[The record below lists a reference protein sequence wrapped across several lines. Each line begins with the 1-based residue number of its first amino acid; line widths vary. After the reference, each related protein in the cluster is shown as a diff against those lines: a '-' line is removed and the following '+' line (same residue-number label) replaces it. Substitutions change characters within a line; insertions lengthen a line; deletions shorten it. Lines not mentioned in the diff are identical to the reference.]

1 MEDQNMKAFELK
13 ATTQKSYYRKAFVL
27 QDASGNVFLQ
37 SYDTIVCG
45 IVNGEFVRYWGVYS
59 VTTMN
64 HINDFC
70 KLYNVPTMN
79 KKAWINTP
87 VECSP
92 VRYADHV
99 AANMGNQNYGIPAC
113 MYY

>member
-1 MEDQNMKAFELK
+1 MKTFGLK

-45 IVNGEFVRYWGVYS
+45 IVNGEFVRYWNNHS

>member
-1 MEDQNMKAFELK
+1 MKTFELK

-45 IVNGEFVRYWGVYS
+45 IVNGEFVRYWDDYS

-79 KKAWINTP
+79 KKTWINTP

>member
-1 MEDQNMKAFELK
+1 MEDQNMKTFELK

-27 QDASGNVFLQ
+27 QDESGNIFLQ

-45 IVNGEFVRYWGVYS
+45 IVNGEFVRYWDGYS
-59 VTTMN
+59 VTTMK

-70 KLYNVPTMN
+70 NLYNIPKMN
-79 KKAWINTP
+79 KKAWINTK
-87 VECSP
+87 VECSL

-99 AANMGNQNYGIPAC
+99 AANMGNKNYGISS
-113 MYY
+113 YVLY

>member
-1 MEDQNMKAFELK
+1 MKTFELK

-45 IVNGEFVRYWGVYS
+45 IVNGKFVRYWNDYS

-64 HINDFC
+64 HINDFR
-70 KLYNVPTMN
+70 KLYSIPKMN

-92 VRYADHV
+92 VRYEDHV
-99 AANMGNQNYGIPAC
+99 AANMGNQNYGIPAAY

>member
-1 MEDQNMKAFELK
+1 MKTFELK

-45 IVNGEFVRYWGVYS
+45 IVNGEFVRYWDDYS

-64 HINDFC
+64 
-70 KLYNVPTMN
+70 
-79 KKAWINTP
+79 KKEWINTI

-92 VRYADHV
+92 VQYTDHV

>member
-1 MEDQNMKAFELK
+1 MKTFELK

-45 IVNGEFVRYWGVYS
+45 IVNGEFVRYWDGYS

-64 HINDFC
+64 
-70 KLYNVPTMN
+70 
-79 KKAWINTP
+79 KKSWINTP